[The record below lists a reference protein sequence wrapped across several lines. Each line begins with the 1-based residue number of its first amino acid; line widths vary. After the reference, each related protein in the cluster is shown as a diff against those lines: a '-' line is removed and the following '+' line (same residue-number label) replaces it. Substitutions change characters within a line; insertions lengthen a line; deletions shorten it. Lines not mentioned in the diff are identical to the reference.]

1 MRVSTQKEK
10 VNHRSRVQSIL
21 APLIQLL
28 SNLNN
33 TMAITFRIFHGSML
47 VTGSLLS
54 LHETQ
59 YITEISQEPKNML
72 L

>member
-28 SNLNN
+28 NNLNN
-33 TMAITFRIFHGSML
+33 TMGNNLSDFPWVDVGHGVL
-47 VTGSLLS
+47 VVFT
-54 LHETQ
+54 
-59 YITEISQEPKNML
+59 
-72 L
+72 